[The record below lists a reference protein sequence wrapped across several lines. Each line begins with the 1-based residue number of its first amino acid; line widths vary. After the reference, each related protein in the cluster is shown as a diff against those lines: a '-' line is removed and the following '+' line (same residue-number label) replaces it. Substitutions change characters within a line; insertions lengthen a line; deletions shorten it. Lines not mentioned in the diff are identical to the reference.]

1 MNSTLAMQNYF
12 QARNPSKIK
21 KTPAKSEVGNE

>member
-12 QARNPSKIK
+12 QARNLSKIK
-21 KTPAKSEVGNE
+21 KTPEKSEVDSD